1 MGTGRKAPTLCQ
13 LLFSKS
19 SPFLRRQ
26 HAPPLSSIS
35 TSSNHCFF
43 QTSAKY
49 KPQRPKA
56 GKMTAVATP
65 PTFHISFDGPAGMTF
80 PSFPSSAL
88 EGGDTKKI
96 MLEMIRNAC
105 NM

>member
-1 MGTGRKAPTLCQ
+1 
-13 LLFSKS
+13 
-19 SPFLRRQ
+19 
-26 HAPPLSSIS
+26 
-35 TSSNHCFF
+35 
-43 QTSAKY
+43 
-49 KPQRPKA
+49 
-56 GKMTAVATP
+56 MTAVATP

-96 MLEMIRNAC
+96 FLEMIRNAC

>member
-1 MGTGRKAPTLCQ
+1 MALNT
-13 LLFSKS
+13 
-19 SPFLRRQ
+19 
-26 HAPPLSSIS
+26 APPLGFRKSCSFIRHRQNLPSPTDIDIIQPS
-35 TSSNHCFF
+35 THLRTPPRTPRN
-43 QTSAKY
+43 
-49 KPQRPKA
+49 A

-80 PSFPSSAL
+80 PSFPSDAL
-88 EGGDTKKI
+88 EGGNTKNI